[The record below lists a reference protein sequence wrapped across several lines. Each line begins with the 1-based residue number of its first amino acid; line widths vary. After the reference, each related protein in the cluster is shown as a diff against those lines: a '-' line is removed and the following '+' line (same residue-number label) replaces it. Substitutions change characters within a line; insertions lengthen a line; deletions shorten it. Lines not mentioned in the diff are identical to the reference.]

1 MLKWIKRKMRMKEYC
16 KTIEQLSAP
25 YIAIING
32 AETEKTESE
41 INRAYIDWIYADVL
55 ADYKSSNY

>member
-25 YIAIING
+25 YVDIING
-32 AETEKTESE
+32 NNANASQQDVE
-41 INRAYIDWIYADVL
+41 RAYINWVTSDIL
-55 ADYKSSNY
+55 ADYKL